1 MSLNKVNTYRYLTI
15 DTHGYMFTAMKT
27 TLAERLKLAMDM
39 KGFNQAQLAEAAGIA
54 QPSIFKI
61 LSGKT
66 QKSGHIVEI
75 AVALGV
81 RPEWLDMNLGPMKI
95 DTTSEFDGEAQPPV
109 VDGVVF
115 ISMWDGDKQLN
126 DFIAAP
132 RGTNPRCSKAYKLN
146 RDTGFPDATSGSII
160 VVDTVES
167 PENNDYVYAVV
178 HGSASIYRFVPG
190 EVSGFLVPAAQGIP
204 PIPVSD
210 IAKIIGVVV
219 YISRRV
225 K

>member
-1 MSLNKVNTYRYLTI
+1 
-15 DTHGYMFTAMKT
+15 MFTAMKT

-39 KGFNQAQLAEAAGIA
+39 RGFNQAQLAEAAGIA

-81 RPEWLDMNLGPMKI
+81 RPEWLDMNIGPMKS
-95 DTTSEFDGEAQPPV
+95 DSTSEFDGEAQSPV

-115 ISMWDGDKQLN
+115 VSLWDGDKQLK
-126 DFIAAP
+126 DFVAAP
-132 RGTNPRCSKAYKLN
+132 KGINPRRCKAYRLN

-160 VVDTVES
+160 VVNTIER
-167 PENNDYVYAVV
+167 PENNDYVYAEV

-190 EVSGFLVPAAQGIP
+190 EGLGFLVPAAQGIP
-204 PIPVSD
+204 PIPVSES
-210 IAKIIGVVV
+210 AKIIGVVV
-219 YISRRV
+219 YISRLI
-225 K
+225 KQ